1 MVMWSYLYATKLPN
15 SCYQV
20 IIVFFNTTGEQIW
33 IPFTPL
39 SKDCLYLNMWISIN
53 DQQEPLAVM

>member
-1 MVMWSYLYATKLPN
+1 MLSSDDCV
-15 SCYQV
+15 
-20 IIVFFNTTGEQIW
+20 FNTTGEQIW

-53 DQQEPLAVM
+53 DQQEPLAVMVWFYGEGFVSESV